1 MANEEHAVQLDLEL
15 PFPEMVRD
23 VPLLPARMINEYAYC
38 PRLAYLEWVQGEWED
53 SSDTVE
59 GRHVHRRV
67 DKPGGKLPPA
77 AALAKKTKDAANDA
91 AQTADEPKARSTP
104 KAAEDEGEVME
115 KIHARSIT
123 LSSNRLGLIARLDLI
138 EGEGLAVTP
147 VDYKRGKRPHIE
159 HGAYDPERVQLCVQG
174 MILAEHG
181 YRCEAGVLYFAGS
194 RERVLVEFTDDLRRL
209 TKNTID
215 ALRFVASGGTI
226 PAPLE
231 DSPKCP
237 RCSLV
242 GICLPDEIG
251 FFRGADIAPRPL
263 VVGLESAMP
272 VYVQAFHAKVAK
284 AGECLEISIDDVKTQ
299 TVRLIDCSQ
308 LALFGNIYVTTPALN
323 ELMTRGIPITWHS
336 HGGWFMGHTIGSG
349 HKNVE
354 LRRAQF
360 RAADDRGFCLR
371 LAKGLIDAKIRNARS
386 LMRRNWKSGEAPADL
401 LEAMSGDT
409 RRLTRVADLEALLG
423 VEGSA
428 AARYF
433 GNFSH
438 LINHTGPDGNFVF
451 DFQTRNRRPPTDP
464 VNAMLS
470 YAYALLVRV
479 WLVTLS
485 AVGLDPYLGFY
496 HQPRYGRPA
505 LALDL
510 MEPFRPLIAD
520 STVIQAINN
529 GEVRPTDFV
538 QAAGSVNLTPDGRKR
553 FIGTFERRMSLE
565 VTHPLFGYRVSYR
578 RLLELQARLLA
589 RHLLGE
595 LPEYPNFTPR

>member
-1 MANEEHAVQLDLEL
+1 MSLAEPIQQLDLEL
-15 PFPEMVRD
+15 PFPEMTRD

-53 SSDTVE
+53 SADTVE

-67 DKPGGKLPPA
+67 DKPGG
-77 AALAKKTKDAANDA
+77 AL
-91 AQTADEPKARSTP
+91 P
-104 KAAEDEGEVME
+104 KAADLAKPQATEDEGEVME
-115 KIHARSIT
+115 KIHARSVT
-123 LSSNRLGLIARLDLI
+123 LSSSRLGLIARLDLI
-138 EGEGLAVTP
+138 EGEGQHVTP
-147 VDYKRGKRPHIE
+147 VDYKRGKRPHVQ
-159 HGAYDPERVQLCVQG
+159 HGAYDPERIQLCVQG
-174 MILAEHG
+174 LILAEHG
-181 YRCEAGVLYFAGS
+181 YQCEAGVLYFAGS
-194 RERVLVEFTDDLRRL
+194 RERVRVEFDEDLRRL
-209 TKNTID
+209 TQNTVD
-215 ALRFVASGGTI
+215 GLRFVAAGGTI

-242 GICLPDEIG
+242 GICLPDEVS

-263 VVGLESAMP
+263 VVGLDTALP

-284 AGECLEISIDDVKTQ
+284 AGECLEVFIDDQKVQ
-299 TVRLIDCSQ
+299 TVRLIDCAQ
-308 LALFGNIYVTTPALN
+308 LAVFGNVYVTTPALN
-323 ELMTRGIPITWHS
+323 ELMARGIPISWHS
-336 HGGWFMGHTIGSG
+336 HGGWFMGHTVGTG

-360 RAADDRGFCLR
+360 RAADDPRFCLR
-371 LAKGLIDAKIRNARS
+371 LAKGLVDAKIRNART
-386 LMRRNWKSGEAPADL
+386 LMRRNWKNGDDPADL
-401 LEAMSGDT
+401 IEAMGSDA
-409 RRLTRVADLEALLG
+409 RAVNHARDLESLLG
-423 VEGSA
+423 VEGNA

-433 GNFSH
+433 RNFNNLIKHGEAGDH
-438 LINHTGPDGNFVF
+438 LGF
-451 DFQTRNRRPPTDP
+451 DFKTRTRRPPTDP

-470 YAYALLVRV
+470 YAYALLTRT

-520 STVIQAINN
+520 STVLQAINN
-529 GEVRPTDFV
+529 GEIRPTDFV
-538 QAAGSVNLTPDGRKR
+538 AAAGSVSLTNDGRKR
-553 FIGTFERRMSLE
+553 FIATFERRMSLE
-565 VTHPLFGYRVSYR
+565 VTHPLFGYRLSYR
-578 RLLELQARLLA
+578 RLIDIQARLLS

-595 LPEYPNFTPR
+595 LPDYPNFVSR